1 MEKRNLED
9 FTKEELIEL
18 CEKQELQIKS
28 YNSTSTFWFKKHQSL
43 EKKFNAIKNI
53 IEL

>member
-1 MEKRNLED
+1 MAKRNLED
-9 FTKEELIEL
+9 LSKEELIEL

-28 YNSTSTFWFKKHQSL
+28 YSSTSTFWFKKHQSL
-43 EKKFNAIKNI
+43 ENKFNAIKNI